1 MPTPYQNIMHK
12 FQYSQ
17 TMKQRE
23 FFERELARNAVNEK
37 LAALKKTSAS
47 CFSCASYKPLNPT
60 ISLCKLRG
68 NKVKFYNICEKYSQK
83 T

>member
-1 MPTPYQNIMHK
+1 MPTTYQNIMHK
-12 FQYSQ
+12 FQYTQ

-47 CFSCASYKPLNPT
+47 CFSCSHYKPLNLC
-60 ISLCKLRG
+60 ISVCKQTG
-68 NKVKFYNICEKYSQK
+68 HKVKFYNICEKYSAK
-83 T
+83 E